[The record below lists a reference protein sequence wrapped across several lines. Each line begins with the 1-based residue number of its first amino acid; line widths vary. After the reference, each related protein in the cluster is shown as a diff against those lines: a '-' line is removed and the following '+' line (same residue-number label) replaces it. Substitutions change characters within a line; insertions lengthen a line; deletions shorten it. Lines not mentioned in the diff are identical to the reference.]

1 MKEGHLMKNYEILK
15 HYKKSDLR
23 RLAKGKTSEIVGI
36 DSEKILIDL
45 SKVLGNYES
54 IKNNVEFRK
63 PPTNTILEVLFDAPN
78 HCVKIEDLKQSV
90 TKKIAE
96 YQKISKDI
104 NLEDSNKRYRLYTA
118 VLNAA
123 WDYEGDLLPAEAN
136 ILRVLRNELSISR
149 KEHQYMMAHPQ
160 IKRLFFNEEMYRYEL
175 EFLSR
180 EGIILVCKLDNDD
193 YFILSDETV
202 DSLKELWGIELE
214 HDQFIRLVDK
224 FNNSELSEILKIFN
238 LPISGNH
245 ENKVNRIILEEI
257 KPSEILYSLPLSQLS
272 SYLKRIDISQSGRKE
287 EKILKII
294 DHFKNNRDIVIIPPP
309 QIIEPDIE
317 DKILSEEKRI
327 DLFSNLTTQQL
338 SNVLGKLNILKSGQK
353 NILIYRLA
361 NCQYNEINI
370 LNVIKLNDI
379 KSTSRKL
386 GVKVNGTKANLID
399 DLISYYSDLIIK
411 ESKLPTKELFN
422 HYIELSCQDVR
433 IYSQAENS
441 EVISTASI
449 ALDFERV
456 TKYLFKNVFKLEI
469 KTQRFGKE
477 DPDGI
482 IKDDEGNIFFYE
494 CKTVLN
500 PPYKMPIAHRLQI
513 RNYIEEISKTKDKE
527 NFKGYIIISHSFS
540 DNIMNK
546 IEAINSP
553 LDAPICVI
561 EAKDLAAFANKWETN
576 FPTDT
581 FPIRQIVKNG
591 IVTLKDFDQALH

>member
-1 MKEGHLMKNYEILK
+1 MKNYEILK

-36 DSEKILIDL
+36 DSEKILVNL

-63 PPTNTILEVLFDAPN
+63 PPTHTILETLFDAPTY
-78 HCVKIEDLKQSV
+78 CIKIEDLKQLVS
-90 TKKIAE
+90 KKITE
-96 YQKISKDI
+96 YQKISKEI
-104 NLEDSNKRYRLYTA
+104 NLDDSNKRYRLYAA

-123 WDYEGDLLPAEAN
+123 WEYEGDLLPSEAN
-136 ILRVLRNELSISR
+136 ILRVLRNELGISI
-149 KEHQYMMAHPQ
+149 KEHQYIMAHPQ
-160 IKRLFFNEEMYRYEL
+160 IKRLNFNEEMYRYEI

-180 EGIILVCKLDNDD
+180 EGIILVYKLDVDD

-214 HDQFIRLVDK
+214 NNQFIRLLDK
-224 FNNSELSEILKIFN
+224 FNNFELSEILKNFN
-238 LPISGNH
+238 LPTSGNH
-245 ENKVNRIILEEI
+245 ENKINRIILEEI
-257 KPSEILYSLPLSQLS
+257 KISDILYSLPLSQLS
-272 SYLKRIDISQSGRKE
+272 SYLKIINISQSGKKE

-294 DHFKNNRDIVIIPPP
+294 DHFKNNKDIVPPRIKP
-309 QIIEPDIE
+309 IDPDIE

-338 SNVLGKLNILKSGQK
+338 SNVLGKLNLLKSGQK

-361 NCQYNEINI
+361 NCQYNEITVS
-370 LNVIKLNDI
+370 NVIKLDDI
-379 KSTSRKL
+379 KSISRKKGL
-386 GVKVNGTKANLID
+386 QVSGTKSNLIN
-399 DLISYYSDLIIK
+399 DLISYYSDLIVK

-422 HYIELSCQDVR
+422 YYIELSCQDDR
-433 IYSQAENS
+433 IYPRNDSS

-513 RNYIEEISKTKDKE
+513 RNYVEKISKTKDKDD
-527 NFKGYIIISHSFS
+527 FKGYIIISHSFS
-540 DNIMNK
+540 DNIINK
-546 IEAINSP
+546 IEAINPP

-561 EAKDLAAFANKWETN
+561 EAKDLAAFAKKWENN

-581 FPIRQIVKNG
+581 LPLRQIVKNG
-591 IVTLKDFDQALH
+591 IVTLKDFDEVLY